1 MICPQCQAEYREGFT
16 ICSTCQMQLIAK
28 PESATPNVDKSF
40 RTFPM
45 LGAAL
50 LGVATIFVY
59 FLSTLRYFPAY
70 YRWIAL
76 GLAISLA
83 VWAKVFR
90 VKD

>member
-16 ICSTCQMQLIAK
+16 VCSTCQVTLIVK
-28 PESATPNVDKSF
+28 SESTTPEVDKSF

-50 LGVATIFVY
+50 LGVAAIFVY
-59 FLSTLRYFPAY
+59 FLSSFGYFPAY

-76 GLAISLA
+76 GLAVSLV
-83 VWAKVFR
+83 VWVKVFR